1 MSDPDAAKSGQPQM
15 EPLLKIPSGIKGL
28 DKITQGGLPKG
39 RAVLVAGGP
48 GSGKTLLGIQPA

>member
-1 MSDPDAAKSGQPQM
+1 M